1 MTTDLGTMQIN
12 INELGGGAV
21 RAGAGPTIPGRGK
34 VAEEAIAGALN
45 KGFLQRFGD
54 RVNTAGGIKEELA
67 GFLRNP
73 GVDTARGLVD
83 PASKVGSALGTMG
96 KAGRVASGAI
106 LGLGAAAGAV
116 GVVMG
121 SLEAI
126 LSLTEARI
134 GRTWRYSGD
143 ATAAMTRQKIQDLND
158 ALVEASRNGL
168 VYADVIDA
176 GTFSASTYN
185 EMMGNL
191 TASAS
196 GLAMAWSYLKGAL
209 WKFISLLA
217 LPSATLA
224 RAGASFKQW
233 AVPKISDFMD
243 GLRIFTQSM
252 PGMSWLRDIW
262 QWVRAILEDLHILA
276 KRTAGTA
283 GANKW
288 MMEDLQAITGKA
300 Y

>member
-12 INELGGGAV
+12 INEHGAGGGA
-21 RAGAGPTIPGRGK
+21 GAPIIPGRTKG
-34 VAEEAIAGALN
+34 AEDAIAGALN

-54 RVNTAGGIKEELA
+54 RVNTVGGIKEELS
-67 GFLRNP
+67 GFLRSP

-96 KAGRVASGAI
+96 TAGRIASGAI

-116 GVVMG
+116 GIVMG
-121 SLEAI
+121 TMEEILEM
-126 LSLTEARI
+126 TGERI
-134 GRTWRYSGD
+134 ARTWRYSGD

-176 GTFSASTYN
+176 GTFAASTYN
-185 EMMGNL
+185 DMMGNL
-191 TASAS
+191 AASTS
-196 GLAMAWSYLKGAL
+196 GLAMAWSYLKGSL

-217 LPSATLA
+217 LPSAAIA

-233 AVPKISDFMD
+233 AFPKIGDFMD
-243 GLRIFTQSM
+243 NLRVFTQSL
-252 PGMSWLRDIW
+252 PGMAWLRDIW
-262 QWVRAILEDLHILA
+262 QWVRAILEDLHILS
-276 KRTAGTA
+276 KRNAGTA
-283 GANKW
+283 GANQW
-288 MMEDLQAITGKA
+288 MMDDLKAITGKA